1 MASYNGR
8 AQRQQQLRLPIH
20 DYAQDHKLLQLIKI
34 YKTKRRLEWAA
45 ERRPCAEVAAERI
58 REYAWDL
65 GAEKD
70 WHRWIAESARKMGM
84 SYSTVHA
91 IVTGKITRVGPKVV
105 DQISRVTGIPVGVFY
120 DEET

>member
-1 MASYNGR
+1 MAPQNGR
-8 AQRQQQLRLPIH
+8 ARQLRLPIH
-20 DYAQDHKLLQLIKI
+20 DFATDHKLLSLINQ
-34 YKTKRRLEWAA
+34 YKTKKRLEWA
-45 ERRPCAEVAAERI
+45 EKRRPCAEVAAERI

-70 WHRWIAESARKMGM
+70 WYRWIAESARKMGM
-84 SYSTVHA
+84 NYSTVYQ
-91 IVTGKITRVGPKVV
+91 IVTGKKTRVGPDVV